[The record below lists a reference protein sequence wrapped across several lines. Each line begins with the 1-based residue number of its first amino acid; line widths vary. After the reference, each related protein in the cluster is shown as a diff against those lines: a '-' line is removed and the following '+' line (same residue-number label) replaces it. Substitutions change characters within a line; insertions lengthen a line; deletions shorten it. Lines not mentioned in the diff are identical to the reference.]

1 MMKKRVVYKETRYLT
16 RTQTPILVI
25 ADDLIEAVVG
35 KTVNIDGSMFRV
47 GMVTDEIVTT
57 KYGVEIYRVIKMV
70 EKKYF

>member
-1 MMKKRVVYKETRYLT
+1 MMEKRVVYKETRYLT

-57 KYGVEIYRVIKMV
+57 KYGVEIYRIIKMV
-70 EKKYF
+70 ECF

>member
-1 MMKKRVVYKETRYLT
+1 MMEKRVVYMETRYLA

-25 ADDLIEAVVG
+25 ADDLIEAVVD
-35 KTVNIDGSMFRV
+35 KTVSIDGSMFRV
-47 GMVTDEIVTT
+47 AMVTDEIVTT

>member
-1 MMKKRVVYKETRYLT
+1 M
-16 RTQTPILVI
+16 I

-57 KYGVEIYRVIKMV
+57 KYGVEIYRIIKMV
-70 EKKYF
+70 EEYL

>member
-1 MMKKRVVYKETRYLT
+1 MMEKRVVYKETRYLT

-35 KTVNIDGSMFRV
+35 KTVKIDGSMFRV

-57 KYGVEIYRVIKMV
+57 KYGVEIYRIIKMV
-70 EKKYF
+70 EEYI

>member
-1 MMKKRVVYKETRYLT
+1 MMEKRVVYKETRYLT

>member
-57 KYGVEIYRVIKMV
+57 KYGVEIYRIIKMV
-70 EKKYF
+70 EEYL